1 LIEDSVVAQLQGAL
15 SSEETRQQLHISE
28 TEWQLF
34 GQGDRGGLFPAVVEH
49 IDYDGVTGAVRLTLG
64 SREARDDED

>member
-1 LIEDSVVAQLQGAL
+1 MIEDSVVAQLQGAL
-15 SSEETRQQLHISE
+15 SNEETRQEFHISE

-34 GQGDRGGLFPAVVEH
+34 GQGDPGRLVHGVVEH
-49 IDYDGVTGAVRLTLG
+49 IAYDGVTGAVTLTLG